1 MSAFFPGEVDGE
13 SAVTLKEGQRTKP
26 KPLKAAVFPGEGR
39 NEQEQG
45 GSKHDKRLH

>member
-1 MSAFFPGEVDGE
+1 MSAFLPGEVDGE
-13 SAVTLKEGQRTKP
+13 SAVTLKEGQHTKP

-45 GSKHDKRLH
+45 EDKHDKRLH